1 MTPYPILIVSYNR
14 PHYLRQLVES
24 LKPALDRPAHRGRTV
39 ALFQDSAHSTYFG
52 RDKTDRALIEECR
65 EVFRD
70 AFPDAPIIDA
80 EANLGIAA
88 NIDRAE
94 RWAFVEHDYLAAVVF
109 EDDLVVAPRYFD
121 AMDALLEMALADER
135 IGMVAA
141 YGSNAVASIAGQA
154 AGRRRLGRMHHNWGY
169 GITRRHW
176 IERDRLV
183 RPYLEAIGPYDY
195 ADRPYGPV
203 LAFYRQHGLPALASN
218 QDLFK
223 NLATMLLGR
232 ARLAS
237 VTVNARYIGDQGE
250 HFTPEM
256 YASIGFDRTN
266 VFDYGEE
273 PIAFDPPS
281 DAELAEI
288 LQSERRELM
297 KKRVDAA
304 FQVSQGIHV
313 EPLQADNPHL
323 APVVGHGDVRFHCP
337 AGFYHDGWAKAQV
350 RIPFSTVGPVHSV
363 RIRGRV
369 FPQGFRLWQPFRLTL
384 EGTGFRRIHALL
396 AAPEFDV
403 HTTAAA
409 DGPAGGIHLVEVRTR
424 PVQSPHGLGLGPER
438 RSLAWHLGSIE
449 VTTDAGRAQLLAADL
464 PGLVKETEA
473 TFEADDSARRSA
485 A

>member
-14 PHYLRQLVES
+14 PHYLRQLVAS
-24 LKPALDRPAHRGRTV
+24 LGPALDRPAQRGRPV
-39 ALFQDSAHSTYFG
+39 VLFQDSAHSSYFG
-52 RDKTDRALIEECR
+52 RDKTDPALIEECR
-65 EVFRD
+65 AVFRD
-70 AFPDAPIIDA
+70 AFPTAPIVDA
-80 EANLGIAA
+80 DANLGIAA

-94 RWAFVEHDYLAAVVF
+94 RWAFVDHDWPAAVVF

-121 AMDALLEMALADER
+121 AMDALLALADADER

-141 YGSNAVASIAGQA
+141 YGSNAVASIAGQG

-176 IERDRLV
+176 LERDRLV
-183 RPYLEAIGPYDY
+183 RPYLDAIRPYDY
-195 ADRPYGPV
+195 MDRPYAPV
-203 LAFYRQHGLPALASN
+203 LDFYRRHGLPALASN

-237 VTVNARYIGDQGE
+237 VTVNARYIGDHGE

-273 PIAFDPPS
+273 PIGFDPPGE
-281 DAELAEI
+281 AELADI
-288 LQSERRELM
+288 LQAERRELM

-313 EPLQADNPHL
+313 DPLRADNPHL
-323 APVVGHGDVRFHCP
+323 AAVVERGGVRFHCP
-337 AGFYHDGWAKAQV
+337 GGFYHDGWAKAHV
-350 RIPFSTVGPVHSV
+350 RIPFAADAPVTSV
-363 RIRGRV
+363 RVRGRV
-369 FPQGFRLWQPFRLTL
+369 FPQGFKLWQPFRLTV
-384 EGTGFRRIHALL
+384 EGPGVKRTHAIL

-403 HTTAAA
+403 QAPLTGDAE
-409 DGPAGGIHLVEVRTR
+409 GGIHLVEVRTR

-438 RSLAWHLGSIE
+438 RALSWHLGSIE
-449 VTTDAGRAQLLAADL
+449 VTTAAGTAQFLAADL
-464 PGLVKETEA
+464 PGLVRATEA
-473 TFEADDSARRSA
+473 TFEADGAARRSA